1 MTKQSSL
8 PTVPTMAGLRDGKEV
23 VRMFNSADGIRHI
36 LSAIRAIFEARAI
49 GSVAGMRQ
57 PMAIVDCSC
66 HLLVTTLT
74 DR

>member
-1 MTKQSSL
+1 
-8 PTVPTMAGLRDGKEV
+8 MAGLRDGKEV
-23 VRMFNSADGIRHI
+23 VRMFNSADGINRYI